1 MFYQNKF
8 TANTQ
13 LKISPFFERTSKLNE
28 SQEWRRWSGYL
39 AATSYELTH
48 ENEYFAIRT
57 KAALLD
63 ISPLKKYIIEGP
75 DAQILLDRLVTRN
88 IAICKVSQVMYTPW
102 CDEHGKVI
110 DDGTVQRLSEN
121 KFRITSAE
129 PNLEWI
135 ESNSSGMDVII
146 KDDSYSTAALALQ
159 GPNSRSILNAVS
171 SKSLD
176 SLKFF
181 WMMDTTFENIPVTIS
196 RTGYTGD
203 LGYEIWMDPNDA
215 LSVWDLLIDKGKTFG
230 ITPTGLHALDIARI
244 EAGLILLD
252 VDYISTRHALIESR
266 KSSPYELGLGWAV
279 KLKKKNFIG
288 KAPLHKELANGS
300 SWSFVGIEIE
310 WSGFEKH
317 YRAVGLAP
325 GLPSTAW
332 RTSTPLYNNNE
343 QVGYATSG
351 TWSPLLK
358 RYIALA
364 HVKSKYAKE
373 GSELMFELKVEH
385 FRKLTKATVVKTP
398 FFNPERKRSCPQY
411 KNMMLLLLAVVTM
424 D

>member
-13 LKISPFFERTSKLNE
+13 LKLSPFFERTSKLNE
-28 SQEWRRWSGYL
+28 SQEWRRWAGYL

-63 ISPLKKYIIEGP
+63 ISPLKKYIVEGP
-75 DAQILLDRLVTRN
+75 DAQNLLDRLVTRN
-88 IAICKVSQVMYTPW
+88 IAICKVGQVMYTPW
-102 CDEHGKVI
+102 CDEEGKVI

-135 ESNSSGMDVII
+135 ESNSTGMDVTI

-159 GPNSRSILNAVS
+159 GPNSRAILNAVS

-181 WMMDTTFENIPVTIS
+181 WMIDTTFENIPVTIS

-203 LGYEIWMDPNDA
+203 LGYEIWMDPNNA
-215 LSVWDLLIDKGKTFG
+215 LSIWDLLMDKGKTFG
-230 ITPTGLHALDIARI
+230 ITPTGLHALDIARV

-288 KAPLHKELANGS
+288 KARLLEEFENS
-300 SWSFVGIEIE
+300 SEWSFVGIEIE
-310 WSGFEKH
+310 WTGFEKH
-317 YRAVGLAP
+317 YRAAGLAP

-398 FFNPERKRSCPQY
+398 FYDPERKRSCPQ
-411 KNMMLLLLAVVTM
+411 
-424 D
+424 

>member
-13 LKISPFFERTSKLNE
+13 LKLSPFFERTSKLNE
-28 SQEWRRWSGYL
+28 SQEWRRWAGYL

-63 ISPLKKYIIEGP
+63 ISPLKKYIVEGP
-75 DAQILLDRLVTRN
+75 DAQNLLDRLVTRN
-88 IAICKVSQVMYTPW
+88 IAICKVGQVMYTPW
-102 CDEHGKVI
+102 CDEEGKVI

-135 ESNSSGMDVII
+135 ESNSTGMDVTI

-159 GPNSRSILNAVS
+159 GPNSRAILNAVS

-181 WMMDTTFENIPVTIS
+181 WMIDTTFENIPVTIS

-203 LGYEIWMDPNDA
+203 LGYEIWMDPNNA
-215 LSVWDLLIDKGKTFG
+215 LSVWDLLMDKGKTFG
-230 ITPTGLHALDIARI
+230 ITPTGLHALDIARV

-288 KAPLHKELANGS
+288 KARLLEEFENS
-300 SWSFVGIEIE
+300 SEWSFVGIEIE
-310 WSGFEKH
+310 WTGFEKH
-317 YRAVGLAP
+317 YRAAGLAP

-398 FFNPERKRSCPQY
+398 FYDPERKRSCPQ
-411 KNMMLLLLAVVTM
+411 
-424 D
+424 